1 MKPTVP
7 IVAAELA
14 SRFRNDILPELTGF
28 RANIAGMA
36 AAMLD
41 MIGEE
46 WDRAA
51 ARLVEENRA
60 VQTLLRQGAEVLGE
74 PAFAKAA
81 DGAEEDLRISAL
93 EATNAQLRTALIDL
107 QEKVELAAGDGARQ
121 LEKAIWKELR
131 RSVERRRIKS
141 ANF

>member
-60 VQTLLRQGAEVLGE
+60 VQTLLRQGAEVLDE

-81 DGAEEDLRISAL
+81 DQGEEDLRISAL
-93 EATNAQLRTALIDL
+93 EAANAHLRTALIDL
-107 QEKVELAAGDGARQ
+107 QEKVELASSDGARQ

-131 RSVERRRIKS
+131 RSVERRRVSS